1 MRPRRDP
8 VPRAKEAWW
17 WLGGLLTLGLVGG
30 GVVAAGVALWE
41 NIDIRQLAPA
51 LASAP
56 APPPVP
62 VAPRASAR
70 TPGTFPVVL
79 YRSDHNA
86 SFFPNAEFYGDQMA
100 RWRRLAGSAGGEVRE
115 VSGPEALAD
124 IAPEEVLLLP
134 EAPCLSEGERA
145 AILGHLERGGSIA
158 TNWATGVRDGSC
170 AWLGW
175 QTLLDITDAEAIR
188 ELTGRQA
195 LYFTV
200 PSGLPTSVGLDPGTR
215 VELRP
220 DPAVALRMAGP
231 RIYWS
236 DWALNPTPDDE
247 GAGTDVAVATTI
259 SPAGGRV
266 SWFGVRADQAASSQ
280 DSVRLERVLENG
292 IRWASGRPHAVPSPW
307 PGGARAA
314 LTFTVDVEG
323 LDAYRNAEDAAAMF
337 AEEGLPVTFY
347 PVSQIVQDDE
357 ALGRILI
364 GVGEVG
370 TQTVDHTPLVGLTAQ
385 DQRIRLRRSSAD
397 IQDWTGQAPHGLRA
411 PEETVDAV
419 TLDAWRRAG
428 GSYVLA
434 SNEARSAAPEI
445 HETEGGSMVLLPRLM
460 KDDYTIIVRDV
471 TIRSRSLAEA
481 FLAGTRKL
489 RAIGGVAVVA
499 SHTQIIEAGPRLEAL
514 RTVADSVRAQEGWWI
529 AEARDVARWWR
540 DRSRV
545 ELAWVSAAELG
556 ASGTMTS
563 ALGED
568 LLVGLASGV
577 SGGAADEESEPDE
590 EDRLE
595 GSSGPDGPSG
605 PQRSSDGDD
614 ANGTDAVVLTDLW
627 VDVVAPELPAEAI
640 PLVDGESVDFIS
652 EAWGMRVRIGSLA
665 EDQIRRVQF
674 VVLDDEGATSD
685 G

>member
-62 VAPRASAR
+62 VAPRPSASASER
-70 TPGTFPVVL
+70 FSVVL
-79 YRSDHNA
+79 YRSDRNA
-86 SFFPNAEFYGDQMA
+86 SFFPNADFYGDQMA
-100 RWRRLAGSAGGEVRE
+100 RWRRVADQAGGQVRE
-115 VSGPEALAD
+115 VSGPEALAAL
-124 IAPEEVLLLP
+124 APDDVLLLP
-134 EAPCLSEGERA
+134 EAPCLSQRERT
-145 AILGHLERGGSIA
+145 AIRGHLRRGGSLA

-170 AWLGW
+170 EWLGW
-175 QTLLDITDAEAIR
+175 QTLLEITEAEAIR

-200 PSGLPTSVGLDPGTR
+200 PAGLPTSPGLDPGAR

-220 DPAVALRMAGP
+220 DPAIALRMPGP

-247 GAGTDVAVATTI
+247 GTGADVAVATTV
-259 SPAGGRV
+259 SAAGGRV
-266 SWFGVRADQAASSQ
+266 SWFGVRADQAASAA

-292 IRWASGRPHAVPSPW
+292 IRWAAGRAHAAPSPW
-307 PGGARAA
+307 PGGARTA
-314 LTFTVDVEG
+314 LVFTVDVEG
-323 LDAYRNAEDAAAMF
+323 LDAYRNAADAAAMF
-337 AEEGLPVTFY
+337 GQEGVPVTFY
-347 PVSQIVQDDE
+347 PVSQLVQDDE
-357 ALGRILI
+357 ELGRTLVA
-364 GVGEVG
+364 VGEVG
-370 TQTVDHTPLVGLTAQ
+370 TQTVDHAPLAGLTAQ
-385 DQRIRLRRSSAD
+385 DQRIRLRRSWSD
-397 IQDWTGQAPHGLRA
+397 VLDWTGEPPQGLRA
-411 PEETVDAV
+411 PEEVVDAV

-434 SNEARSAAPEI
+434 GNEARSASPEI
-445 HETEGGSMVLLPRLM
+445 HQTEGGPMVLLPRLM

-489 RAIGGVAVVA
+489 RAIGGLAVVA
-499 SHTQIIEAGPRLEAL
+499 AHTQIIEPGPRLEAL

-545 ELAWVSAAELG
+545 ELAWVPATELNG
-556 ASGTMTS
+556 ATMAS

-568 LLVGLASGV
+568 LLVG
-577 SGGAADEESEPDE
+577 
-590 EDRLE
+590 
-595 GSSGPDGPSG
+595 
-605 PQRSSDGDD
+605 
-614 ANGTDAVVLTDLW
+614 
-627 VDVVAPELPAEAI
+627 
-640 PLVDGESVDFIS
+640 
-652 EAWGMRVRIGSLA
+652 
-665 EDQIRRVQF
+665 
-674 VVLDDEGATSD
+674 
-685 G
+685 